1 MRAPTIFF
9 LGSIL
14 LLGAILHAQQ
24 TDSAADAEKRKQFLK
39 TREEMHTVP
48 ATPATPA
55 PEATPKPKPKPR
67 PVATPSPD
75 ATPKPKPEPHG
86 KPTPMLIITPK
97 PLPVTP
103 APHKTEEPPPAP
115 VNVEKQPLNPQDILP
130 AEPEHSGWFSAQKY
144 NYLSRAVR
152 DALDRAPVARNRW
165 RYIVVHNSGTR
176 QGSAKAFDYYHLHVR
191 KMPNGLAYHFVI
203 GNGTSTGDG
212 EIEIGGRWTRQIN
225 GGHVH
230 SDYLNNIALG
240 ICLVGDFNR
249 DVPTERQKAA
259 LEELTR
265 YLRKRVGKIDG
276 KVSIVKAHRE
286 INPPRWPTDC
296 PGNRFPYSWLHGKF
310 D

>member
-1 MRAPTIFF
+1 LF

-14 LLGAILHAQQ
+14 IFGAALRAQQ
-24 TDSAADAEKRKQFLK
+24 FDNAGDAEKRKQFLK
-39 TREEMHTVP
+39 SREEMRTVP
-48 ATPATPA
+48 ATTPPA

-67 PVATPSPD
+67 PAATPSPD
-75 ATPKPKPEPHG
+75 ATPRPQPEPGKPRG
-86 KPTPMLIITPK
+86 KPTPLLVITPK
-97 PLPVTP
+97 PAPVTP
-103 APHKTEEPPPAP
+103 APRKVEELPPAP
-115 VNVEKQPLNPQDILP
+115 VNVEKQSINPQDILP
-130 AEPEHSGWFSAQKY
+130 AEPERTSWWSPQKY
-144 NYLSRAVR
+144 NYLSRSVR
-152 DALDRAPVARNRW
+152 DAIDRAPVARNRW
-165 RYIVVHNSGTR
+165 RYLVVHNSGTR

-203 GNGTSTGDG
+203 GNGTSTPDG
-212 EIEIGGRWTRQIN
+212 SVEIGGRWTRQIN

-240 ICLVGDFNR
+240 ICLVGDYNR

-259 LEELTR
+259 LEELLR

-296 PGNRFPYSWLHGKF
+296 PGNKFPYSWLHGKF